1 VGFLRQLGLCRVSQR
16 PRLKESR
23 RRCIGS
29 EPLRRVMA
37 RFGLMLIAVSML
49 GVGHTTAQPML
60 SLPPLRP
67 GVTPAPVVPSPAQA
81 SRMMPSGTGPALPAA
96 DAGLCLSRLKAA
108 GFEVRRGGAAD
119 QPKRVLPDRD
129 TGLAEGKLHSSM
141 QHRRSL
147 LCPSRV
153 LSLCRRNVFFGSCAA
168 FQCNRVKVRSPPQRG
183 TSAKV
188 RPVPTVAVQSRKGSD
203 EWTYSGA

>member
-1 VGFLRQLGLCRVSQR
+1 
-16 PRLKESR
+16 
-23 RRCIGS
+23 
-29 EPLRRVMA
+29 MA

-60 SLPPLRP
+60 SLPPLRL
-67 GVTPAPVVPSPAQA
+67 GVTPAPVVPPPAEA

-96 DAGLCLSRLKAA
+96 DAELCLSRLKAA

-129 TGLAEGKLHSSM
+129 AGLAEGKIHSSV

-153 LSLCRRNVFFGSCAA
+153 LSLCRSNVFFGSKLVLRSDGRISCSAPLADFCLTKMVTMPLAA
-168 FQCNRVKVRSPPQRG
+168 
-183 TSAKV
+183 
-188 RPVPTVAVQSRKGSD
+188 
-203 EWTYSGA
+203 